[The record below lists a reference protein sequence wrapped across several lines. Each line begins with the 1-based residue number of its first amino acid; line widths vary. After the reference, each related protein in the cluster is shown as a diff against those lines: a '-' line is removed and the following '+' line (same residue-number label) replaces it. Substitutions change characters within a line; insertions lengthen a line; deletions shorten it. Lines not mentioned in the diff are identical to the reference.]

1 MDFVNEFETD
11 IMPYVESHYRT
22 IPDRGH
28 RAIAGLSM
36 GGTQTLNI
44 AFGNLDRF
52 SAVGVFSSGILVGS
66 LDEWEKNH
74 RSVLDD
80 VEIKKGLKTIWF
92 STGSS
97 DPFINNSRAAVEML
111 KRHGFSPSFQ
121 ESAGGH
127 SWVNW
132 RNYLHELVPRL
143 FR

>member
-1 MDFVNEFETD
+1 
-11 IMPYVESHYRT
+11 
-22 IPDRGH
+22 
-28 RAIAGLSM
+28 M

-44 AFGNLDRF
+44 AFAGLDRF
-52 SAVGVFSSGILVGS
+52 SSVGVFSSGILVGS
-66 LDEWEKNH
+66 LDDWERNH

-80 VEIKKGLKTIWF
+80 PGVKKGLKTIWF

-97 DPFINNSRAAVEML
+97 DPFINNSKAAGDML
-111 KRHGFSPSFQ
+111 KKHGFSASFQ

-132 RNYLHELVPRL
+132 GNYLHEFVPGL